1 MLSKQNVSLLKLGLV
16 LLCPE
21 DQLDQVV
28 DAILNIPNVKV
39 AYRTTSYGLLRI
51 SRENPVE
58 P

>member
-21 DQLDQVV
+21 ERLGEVV
-28 DAILNIPNVKV
+28 GAIVDVPDTKII
-39 AYRTTSYGLLRI
+39 YRTASYGLLRI
-51 SRENPVE
+51 SRETPVE